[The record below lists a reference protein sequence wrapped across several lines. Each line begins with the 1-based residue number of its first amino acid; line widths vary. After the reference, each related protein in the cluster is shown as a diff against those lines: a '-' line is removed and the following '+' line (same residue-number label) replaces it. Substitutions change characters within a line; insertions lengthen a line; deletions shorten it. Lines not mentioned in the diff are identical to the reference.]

1 MGINSLKQMRF
12 LLTLLMILIVF
23 SSCKKEENI
32 IKSFDALNNFSQTD
46 TVKVDMSFDNSV
58 LEGVVLPSKKE
69 YFVFKAK
76 VSNPKNKELFYKIY
90 YQNSSYKFAE
100 NRKESSENFYG
111 SWQSTQ
117 TTFKSFKT
125 EEIIDSFQIV
135 GNPRD
140 EKLYYGKKIP
150 RQLTPKDIEDG
161 IKLVYETPEWLASI
175 KQKAKENKVPLREQM
190 ILDIVWVINHEN
202 SKQGDVNRR
211 ERRNPRTGV
220 YEFMIV
226 VADKEGLNSIPEHI
240 KDISKQNPATNDFE
254 NPFSFFA
261 DNDLDGVYVL
271 KSEKVLKT
279 RAVLN
284 AKQGVFVDVY
294 NCPNSNFK
302 VYSHDTTLIGNTA
315 DLYQRAMFEQYYHDI
330 NKTRNIEQIPIISD
344 ILSENAYTL
353 EDYNL
358 AKQKFAKENSRLN
371 IHPSITTKPGATIRI
386 PNNRD
391 YISISNPGNESL
403 ETAKKESVG
412 IRARVGFTYGKY
424 RAKIKFPPL
433 VNPNEVWTGLTNAF
447 WLAYQSESDW
457 NQRRDCTNKGYVK
470 QSKNDKE
477 AERSLKTHYS
487 EIDIE
492 MIKTSKYWNEEEMK
506 KDNPIGNGNFVLA
519 CTNWDMACG
528 CPQNFNK
535 EGIQTINYKENTF
548 NLHRWFETYRAL
560 TSRIELSNDIFSK
573 DYYFFEIE
581 WTPTEIIWR
590 VGPEENNMKVVG
602 YMNESVTSIP
612 NNQML
617 PIVTQ
622 EFHYSSWWLPEVFE
636 QGLIPFNKKDL
647 EGKIFEIIIE

>member
-1 MGINSLKQMRF
+1 MR
-12 LLTLLMILIVF
+12 LILTLLSFVLLF
-23 SSCKKEENI
+23 SSCKKENNI
-32 IKSFDALNNFSQTD
+32 IVSFDALSNYPQQD
-46 TVKVDMSFDNSV
+46 TVKLDMSLNNSV
-58 LEGVVLPSKKE
+58 FNGITLPTVEE
-69 YFVFKAK
+69 YFIVNAK
-76 VSNPKNKELFYKIY
+76 IENPSHKQLFYKIY
-90 YQNSSYKFAE
+90 YQNESYKFSE
-100 NRKESSENFYG
+100 ERKESNENFYG
-111 SWQSTQ
+111 SWEDTDMG
-117 TTFKSFKT
+117 FKSFKG

-240 KDISKQNPATNDFE
+240 KNISKQNPKTNDFE

-261 DNDLDGVYVL
+261 NNNLEGVYVL

-358 AKQKFAKENSRLN
+358 AKQKFTKENSRLN

-457 NQRRDCTNKGYVK
+457 NKRRTCEGKGYVK
-470 QSKNDKE
+470 HSKNDNE
-477 AERSLKTHYS
+477 SEREQTTHYS

-492 MIKTSKYWNEEEMK
+492 MIKTSKYWTEEELK
-506 KDNPIGNGNFVLA
+506 KDSPIGNGKFVLA
-519 CTNWDMACG
+519 CTNWDMAC
-528 CPQNFNK
+528 PQPLHFHTG
-535 EGIQTINYKENTF
+535 GIQKINYKGNTF
-548 NLHRWFETYRAL
+548 HLHRWTENYRAL
-560 TSRIELSNDIFSK
+560 TSRIELDKNIF
-573 DYYFFEIE
+573 DEDFYYFEIE
-581 WTPTEIIWR
+581 WKPTEIIWR
-590 VGPEENNMKVVG
+590 VGRDENNMQVVG

-612 NNQML
+612 NNQMTA
-617 PIVTQ
+617 IVTQ
-622 EFHYSSWWLPEVFE
+622 EFHYSDWWLPEIFE
-636 QGLIPFNKKDL
+636 QGLIPFNEKAF
-647 EGKIFEIIIE
+647 EGKVFEIVIE